1 MPTISARE
9 KFVRNKNWFEMDRR
23 YYVYILQCKDG
34 SYYTGVT
41 NNIERRLWEHETG
54 DNPKC

>member
-1 MPTISARE
+1 MGI
-9 KFVRNKNWFEMDRR
+9 DRC
-23 YYVYILQCKDG
+23 YYVYILQCRDG

-54 DNPKC
+54 YNASVIRLIRDL